1 MEWFNKL
8 EGEPKTKALE
18 LMQTGCRELLK
29 IILGEDKAIEVK
41 NMKEAGTDIN
51 LISNKINEWIN
62 ELSESSHLR
71 KLAEEYK
78 PVCRQLFGVGER
90 SVSRKRRSW
99 KDIYGKKKLN
109 NRYDDEEEGEDGG
122 YSNPRVSNIE
132 DNEEQTQTD
141 IGLVFWIF
149 ERLRLPSNSMNIFP
163 FLTVIS

>member
-41 NMKEAGTDIN
+41 NMKEAGTDVN

-62 ELSESSHLR
+62 ELSETSHLR

-78 PVCRQLFGVGER
+78 PVCRQLFGVGEEKK
-90 SVSRKRRSW
+90 SAGRKRRDHHHGHGGGHTLEDYFKTHLSW
-99 KDIYGKKKLN
+99 LDDGQKENLKTMKGEGKTREEMQKKA
-109 NRYDDEEEGEDGG
+109 
-122 YSNPRVSNIE
+122 S
-132 DNEEQTQTD
+132 
-141 IGLVFWIF
+141 
-149 ERLRLPSNSMNIFP
+149 
-163 FLTVIS
+163 

>member
-41 NMKEAGTDIN
+41 NMKEAGTDVN

-62 ELSESSHLR
+62 ELSETSHLR

-78 PVCRQLFGVGER
+78 PVCRQLFGVGEEKKPAG
-90 SVSRKRRSW
+90 RKRRDHHHGHGGGHTLEDYFKTHLSW
-99 KDIYGKKKLN
+99 LDDGQKENLKTMKGEGKT
-109 NRYDDEEEGEDGG
+109 REEMQKQV
-122 YSNPRVSNIE
+122 N
-132 DNEEQTQTD
+132 
-141 IGLVFWIF
+141 
-149 ERLRLPSNSMNIFP
+149 
-163 FLTVIS
+163 